1 MNVFFLELRNLRK
14 SAFISTL
21 SISGVIFALLAF
33 FPSMQTE
40 AMQTLAGAK
49 MEGID
54 PSLLAAL
61 GLSVLM
67 DFSVITN
74 FFGYV
79 LQFITLAM
87 MVIIT
92 QQAVG
97 LFIKEE
103 TEGTIEYLFSKPI
116 SRAELFMQKG
126 LAHFVLFLCMDLAW
140 AIVTVIGYLLFSNY
154 GLPAAIKEATIF
166 FSAIFFVGLVFSA
179 VGVLVST
186 LLKSGKSTSGI
197 TTAIVFGTFLLGMMS
212 VTVSGLDF
220 LIWFSPMDWIK
231 SDKLMREGILWQEWL
246 VGIGVIVCTTM
257 AAGIQYRRKDLL
269 V

>member
-1 MNVFFLELRNLRK
+1 MSVFFLELRNLRK
-14 SAFISTL
+14 GAFISTL

-79 LQFITLAM
+79 VQFVALAM
-87 MVIIT
+87 MVIVT

-103 TEGTIEYLFSKPI
+103 TEGTIEYLFSKPV
-116 SRAELFMQKG
+116 SRTEIFMQKG
-126 LAHFVLFLCMDLAW
+126 LAHFVLFLCMDVVW
-140 AIVTVIGYLLFSNY
+140 GVVTVMGYLLFSDY
-154 GLPAAIKEATIF
+154 GLAAAIKEAAIF

-179 VGVLVST
+179 VGILVST

-197 TTAIVFGTFLLGMMS
+197 TIAIVFGTFLLGMMS
-212 VTVSGLDF
+212 ITVSGLHF
-220 LIWFSPMDWIK
+220 LIWFSPLDWIK
-231 SDKLMREGILWQEWL
+231 SAKLMSEGILWQEWL
-246 VGIGVIVCTTM
+246 VGIGVIACATM
-257 AAGIQYRRKDLL
+257 TAWLQYRQKDLL